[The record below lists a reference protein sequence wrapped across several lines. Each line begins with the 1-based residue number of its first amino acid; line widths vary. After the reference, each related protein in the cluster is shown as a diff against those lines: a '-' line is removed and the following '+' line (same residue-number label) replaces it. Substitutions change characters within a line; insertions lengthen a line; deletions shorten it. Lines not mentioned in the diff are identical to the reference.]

1 MKNYLNGVKK
11 TVQKQ
16 NEWCVGK
23 KKNPEDVQ
31 SSTLEY
37 FNGPDNFFVVT
48 FVIFLAVDSIVK
60 GEIMVSIYN
69 VYLPL

>member
-37 FNGPDNFFVVT
+37 FNGPDNFFCSN
-48 FVIFLAVDSIVK
+48 FRHIFSSGFDSERRNN
-60 GEIMVSIYN
+60 GIYI
-69 VYLPL
+69 